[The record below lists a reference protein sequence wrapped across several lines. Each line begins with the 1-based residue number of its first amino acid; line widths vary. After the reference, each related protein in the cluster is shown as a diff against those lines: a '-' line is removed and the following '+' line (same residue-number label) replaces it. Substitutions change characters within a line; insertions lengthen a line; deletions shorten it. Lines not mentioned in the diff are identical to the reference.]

1 MTSTLHNKHI
11 GGKDTFKQRTVAQYL
26 FRSSTLVKT
35 MQNGVRYRFSSVLGV
50 ILFTVFALLVAN
62 HPLSQHVFTTYV
74 PRFWRLD
81 PIVLEGTQLR
91 VLASV
96 TILTVVFSLLPLYKP
111 RPRRALTTI
120 VLIQKRVL
128 IAGLALAAL
137 GYFQWSHRLPR
148 ATLTML
154 VGILLIVLPMWF
166 VWIQRTPN
174 RSSSRAVI
182 IGDDLE
188 QIRRIQ
194 DEAEIQ
200 FVGYLCPTNVV
211 RTVHDE
217 QQLVKTT
224 DGGYE
229 VADLDRI
236 GGIARLE
243 DVLLAY
249 DIDTVVLAF
258 QQADREEFFGALNIC
273 YEHGI
278 DVKMHRDY
286 VSGVLTT
293 DTSSGPLI
301 RAEIEPWD
309 LQDYVL
315 KRALDVSFA
324 SVVLAVTLPVV
335 LVAALAVKIDSHGP
349 ILFTQT
355 RTAGLGGEITIY
367 KLRTMVDEPPSA
379 EPGADSDRVTSVGR
393 LLRRTHI
400 DEIPQL
406 WLVLIGH
413 MSVVGPRPVW
423 TDEEPLLEVKTDAW
437 RKRWFVKPGLTGLAQ
452 IRGAGSDSPES
463 KLRSD
468 LEYIRRQSFSLDV
481 YIIAVQLW
489 MVVLDIIS
497 AVTANK
503 KRRR

>member
-1 MTSTLHNKHI
+1 
-11 GGKDTFKQRTVAQYL
+11 
-26 FRSSTLVKT
+26 
-35 MQNGVRYRFSSVLGV
+35 MQNGVRYRVSSVVGV
-50 ILFTVFALLVAN
+50 ILSTICALLVAN

-74 PRFWRLD
+74 PQFWRLD
-81 PIVLEGTQLR
+81 PIVLDGPQLR

-96 TILTVVFSLLPLYKP
+96 TIVTVVFTLLPLYKP

-128 IAGLALAAL
+128 IAGLALATL

-154 VGILLIVLPMWF
+154 VGILLVVLPMWF
-166 VWIQRTPN
+166 IWIQRQPDG
-174 RSSSRAVI
+174 SSSRAVI
-182 IGDDLE
+182 IGDDFE
-188 QIRRIQ
+188 QIRRIHE
-194 DEAEIQ
+194 EATVP
-200 FVGYLCPTNVV
+200 FVGYLCPTNAV

-229 VADLDRI
+229 VGDLDRI
-236 GGIARLE
+236 GGLARLE
-243 DVLLAY
+243 DVLLTH

-293 DTSSGPLI
+293 NSSSGPLV

-309 LQDYVL
+309 LQDYML

-324 SVVLAVTLPVV
+324 AVALTIALPVV
-335 LVAALAVKIDSHGP
+335 LLAALAIKLDSRGP

-379 EPGADSDRVTSVGR
+379 EPGTDSDRITPVGR

-423 TDEEPLLEVKTDAW
+423 TDEEPLLEVRADAW

-468 LEYIRRQSFSLDV
+468 LEYIRRQSFSFDV

-489 MVVLDIIS
+489 MIVLDIVS
-497 AVTANK
+497 AVTRAK
-503 KRRR
+503 KPSR